1 MTGVRVV
8 ASGVTLAVVV
18 WRLGAGPFL
27 DGLRPVDGRALA
39 AGAAL
44 VVATTVC
51 SAWRW
56 TIVARGL
63 GVELSLRGAVAAYY
77 RAMFLNVALPG
88 GVAGDVHRGV
98 RHGRDVNDVS
108 RGLRAVAWE
117 RFAGQVVQVALTVVV
132 LLALPSP
139 ARSVMPLVAI
149 GLVTALACIV
159 IVARARRGAA
169 VMASARFLRTATSD
183 VRRALLERRAWPRI
197 ALASAVVVC
206 GHALTFLVAAR
217 TAGVTAPASRV
228 LPLALLVI
236 LVMVVPSVGGWGP
249 REGAAGWAFG
259 AAGLGAQRG
268 VATAVVYGVMVLVAC
283 LPGAAVLV
291 VSWLRATR
299 LPERARRS
307 RAPVHHVQRN
317 W

>member
-1 MTGVRVV
+1 MTGVRVI

-77 RAMFLNVALPG
+77 RAMFLNVTLPG
-88 GVAGDVHRGV
+88 GVVGDVHRGV

-117 RFAGQVVQVALTVVV
+117 RFAGQVVQVALTVIV

-139 ARSVMPLVAI
+139 VRSEMPLVAI

-159 IVARARRGAA
+159 IVARARRGAPVRA
-169 VMASARFLRTATSD
+169 YARFLSTATSD
-183 VRRALLERRAWPRI
+183 IRRALLERRAWPRSRSHRQS
-197 ALASAVVVC
+197 LSA
-206 GHALTFLVAAR
+206 AMR
-217 TAGVTAPASRV
+217 
-228 LPLALLVI
+228 
-236 LVMVVPSVGGWGP
+236 
-249 REGAAGWAFG
+249 
-259 AAGLGAQRG
+259 
-268 VATAVVYGVMVLVAC
+268 
-283 LPGAAVLV
+283 
-291 VSWLRATR
+291 
-299 LPERARRS
+299 
-307 RAPVHHVQRN
+307 
-317 W
+317 